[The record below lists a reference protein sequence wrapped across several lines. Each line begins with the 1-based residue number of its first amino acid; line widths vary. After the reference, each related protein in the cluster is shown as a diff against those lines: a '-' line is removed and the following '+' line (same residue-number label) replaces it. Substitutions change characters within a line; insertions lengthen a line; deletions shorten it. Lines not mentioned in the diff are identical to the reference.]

1 MKGEFMRTKE
11 FIKKIEDLG
20 FNIEE
25 YSDTYCPE
33 YDSYEIFLDC
43 NLVAVVF
50 KNVIYSF
57 DTAKTSFDELENK
70 LKTPLYYLIR
80 SYAETPIDER
90 EEPRK
95 YYLRYKWIN
104 ADYNYLN
111 YDCRLDVYGLDRILS
126 FNWIKGKFTLEEIE
140 DIKEKYDTKLED
152 FEIVEVEE

>member
-1 MKGEFMRTKE
+1 MKTKE
-11 FIKKIEDLG
+11 FIKKVEELG
-20 FNIEE
+20 YDVELYPSHVVIKTSNISVATV
-25 YSDTYCPE
+25 YTQRL
-33 YDSYEIFLDC
+33 YEINTRSIVKVELTHKEE
-43 NLVAVVF
+43 L
-50 KNVIYSF
+50 F
-57 DTAKTSFDELENK
+57 DLIIKYAK
-70 LKTPLYYLIR
+70 
-80 SYAETPIDER
+80 TPIDER
-90 EEPRK
+90 EEPKK

>member
-1 MKGEFMRTKE
+1 MKTKE
-11 FIKKIEDLG
+11 FIKRVEELGYGVISYGHNHKITNNGEQIACVDELVPMQISNYYWAYDKLCNADKEK
-20 FNIEE
+20 FYNLLVE
-25 YSDTYCPE
+25 Y
-33 YDSYEIFLDC
+33 
-43 NLVAVVF
+43 
-50 KNVIYSF
+50 
-57 DTAKTSFDELENK
+57 AKT
-70 LKTPLYYLIR
+70 
-80 SYAETPIDER
+80 PIEER
-90 EEPRK
+90 EEPKK